1 MEYNSQ
7 AEFVSVQE
15 YRLEYGHNGKHVK
28 IIRTRYD
35 TKDSST
41 IKFILLTIDL
51 IRSKIKTK
59 YVSVHDVKDLFEQ
72 YYPELPERFVREF
85 IEGIL

>member
-1 MEYNSQ
+1 MNNEK
-7 AEFVSVQE
+7 AEFVSVKD
-15 YRLEYGHNGKHVK
+15 YTLECGHNGKHVK

-35 TKDSST
+35 TKESST

-51 IRSKIKTK
+51 ITSKVKTK
-59 YVSVHDVKDLFEQ
+59 YVSVQDVKDLFEQ

-85 IEGIL
+85 IEGVL